1 MRRHLRT
8 VITLGVLGAVV
19 AALVAVGVSDR
30 DWSGRSAPRCLPA
43 RLQVSPQTVA
53 PGESI
58 TVSSPAADCALGYGR
73 GHTYR
78 VRLIHPGQPGPPVTT
93 AVAEDGSF
101 RLTLTVP
108 PTFPTG
114 PAVVDVKGSPMDH
127 CDDTGAS
134 CAGYAA
140 YLTVE

>member
-1 MRRHLRT
+1 MRRRLRAAVT
-8 VITLGVLGAVV
+8 LAVLGVAV
-19 AALVAVGVSDR
+19 AALVIVGMSDR

-58 TVSSPAADCALGYGR
+58 TVSSPAADCSLGYGR
-73 GHTYR
+73 GHAYR
-78 VRLIHPGQPGPPVTT
+78 VRLSHPGQPGPPVTT

-101 RLTLTVP
+101 RMTLTVP
-108 PTFPTG
+108 ATFPSG
-114 PAVVDVKGSPMDH
+114 PAIVSVTGSPMDD
-127 CDDTGAS
+127 CDDGGGS

-140 YLTVE
+140 NFTVE

>member
-1 MRRHLRT
+1 MRRRLRT
-8 VITLGVLGAVV
+8 AIALIVLGVTV
-19 AALVAVGVSDR
+19 AALVIVGMSDR
-30 DWSGRSAPRCLPA
+30 DWSGRSVPRCLPA
-43 RLQVSPQTVA
+43 RLQVSPPTVA
-53 PGESI
+53 RGESI
-58 TVSSPAADCALGYGR
+58 TVSSPAADCSLGYGR

-101 RLTLTVP
+101 RMTLTVP
-108 PTFPTG
+108 PTFPSG
-114 PAVVDVKGSPMDH
+114 PATVAVTGSPMDD
-127 CDDTGAS
+127 CDDGGGS